1 VVIEE
6 GDPYLVEAIRAA
18 SIPVEGKA
26 DMYRFGELD
35 VARVRRI
42 LNNDLSPEPTKPP
55 GKPPQLCDACQYRI
69 VFEAL
74 RKKDCIVAGD
84 IGCYTLG
91 VLQPF
96 EAIDSCVCMGASLG
110 VGLGLRHVLP
120 PDQARRVVSV
130 IGDSTF
136 VHSGISGLVEMVYN
150 PPPNGHVLIILDN
163 ATTAMTGHQEHPGTG
178 RTLAHEPTGKVVIED
193 LARSLGIRRVHVI
206 EPHVGSDE
214 FDRLLTDCLESNELA
229 VIIARRPCILIAKQL
244 KQYEAEQCECNTAT
258 APAS

>member
-1 VVIEE
+1 
-6 GDPYLVEAIRAA
+6 
-18 SIPVEGKA
+18 
-26 DMYRFGELD
+26 
-35 VARVRRI
+35 
-42 LNNDLSPEPTKPP
+42 
-55 GKPPQLCDACQYRI
+55 
-69 VFEAL
+69 
-74 RKKDCIVAGD
+74 
-84 IGCYTLG
+84 
-91 VLQPF
+91 
-96 EAIDSCVCMGASLG
+96 MGASLG

-120 PDQARRVVSV
+120 PEQARRVVSV

-206 EPHVGSDE
+206 EPHFGTDE

-244 KQYEAEQCECNTAT
+244 KQYEDQSCECAAAT
-258 APAS
+258 AAGAPAT